1 MSELQPSSNSQQ
13 VVFDL
18 TKRLRHAFG
27 ESSNS
32 ADVSLN
38 EFKSTVNQVF
48 TNAPTAKL
56 EQIFGSFDEESKG
69 TINWYNFLNSPQLS
83 RVLLSLHDDSI
94 SQISLLQ
101 RTSADTTGSSNLSLN
116 QQAIILEEVSAPADI
131 LSPPISAPCLDQRQ
145 SHESDSVASLEHEV
159 QEKHA
164 EIVKLR
170 EWITNKGLPAQNSV
184 SQFEQRAQKLMERE
198 GEMVDEMKRYREMNE
213 SLKAQNAALQK
224 EHNQLHSQHTALK
237 NEHMSFKLLCTEIQR
252 KYDECLE
259 LYKQEKDQIKALSE
273 VNHNL
278 NKLKDQ
284 YERVNDDQN
293 VKIQTY
299 KQKTDDLREKC
310 GILEMYIGE
319 VVADNENLQQ
329 MLQDVQTGAVDANS
343 PPEKGATRTTR
354 ALSSVNEN
362 SESSLK
368 LKTDAKSSDSSD
380 LPSHASFQPSMS
392 FKLSKLDDI
401 VRRYSVGSAQGIK
414 GGHQPKNSMS
424 LLTRIRSSKQINFDP
439 QQQLDFGD
447 PTFHNMSDSV
457 MMDDIASLGNMGGS
471 VSNMGS
477 SFRRRK
483 RTISI
488 LSIPSGFTPR
498 GRKLSTQYGASGAY
512 GMIADNLEMENDED
526 GQGYADAAY
535 EEFGDMNEMDQ
546 LQEITEQLRVE
557 IQEEMEE
564 ELEAQIKNKYDLKML
579 KLDTTYN
586 EKLML
591 LHVEIDRLKSANK
604 KQLRQMKI
612 LERGGSISRDRDANA
627 LQYVDDQ
634 KTNEEMDD
642 DMDDLGGMSMEDDS
656 DETFDDTAQSES
668 SGEDHWS
675 RREEHGR
682 NDEHEEPLLSEHYDE
697 KKKHKHRKKKKKDKH
712 KKRKKKMGEKAH
724 KDMQKGRFC
733 CTSLWKDYTKIYDED
748 VASSDHGV
756 LSKEKKKRKKE
767 KKKRRK
773 KEEKKEIVTESHEI
787 DVRIN
792 NDENM
797 GFGTDELND
806 ENIEELTKEEEV
818 MTMNDLQMELMKH
831 NEEKEIE
838 IVTHDEEN
846 SNKKNRDL
854 SFMDDM
860 VDALKEK
867 SNVEEQEQVVEE
879 NSNTE
884 NVVSAGNGL
893 VGDASGG
900 VEATQS

>member
-1 MSELQPSSNSQQ
+1 MAAVSVLNQSASIESLQLENNLLKQKVLHLTGLCEDNKSQHEQFKAKYKLEFRNARETYKLRINELQQQ
-13 VVFDL
+13 IDNQKQKFE
-18 TKRLRHAFG
+18 TK
-27 ESSNS
+27 
-32 ADVSLN
+32 
-38 EFKSTVNQVF
+38 
-48 TNAPTAKL
+48 
-56 EQIFGSFDEESKG
+56 
-69 TINWYNFLNSPQLS
+69 YN
-83 RVLLSLHDDSI
+83 
-94 SQISLLQ
+94 
-101 RTSADTTGSSNLSLN
+101 
-116 QQAIILEEVSAPADI
+116 
-131 LSPPISAPCLDQRQ
+131 
-145 SHESDSVASLEHEV
+145 
-159 QEKHA
+159 
-164 EIVKLR
+164 
-170 EWITNKGLPAQNSV
+170 
-184 SQFEQRAQKLMERE
+184 
-198 GEMVDEMKRYREMNE
+198 
-213 SLKAQNAALQK
+213 
-224 EHNQLHSQHTALK
+224 
-237 NEHMSFKLLCTEIQR
+237 
-252 KYDECLE
+252 ECLE
-259 LYKQEKDQIKALSE
+259 
-273 VNHNL
+273 L

-284 YERVNDDQN
+284 YEHVNDDQN
-293 VKIQTY
+293 RKIQTY
-299 KQKTDDLREKC
+299 KQRTGDLRDKC
-310 GILEMYIGE
+310 GNLEMCIAE
-319 VVADNENLQQ
+319 IVTDNENLQQ
-329 MLQDVQTGAVDANS
+329 MLLHAQTGPMDIN
-343 PPEKGATRTTR
+343 
-354 ALSSVNEN
+354 SSVND
-362 SESSLK
+362 SKSASTKVAIAARSSSLTV
-368 LKTDAKSSDSSD
+368 KTSTFEDIMRIHSGGSITGAKGH
-380 LPSHASFQPSMS
+380 PSH
-392 FKLSKLDDI
+392 D
-401 VRRYSVGSAQGIK
+401 R
-414 GGHQPKNSMS
+414 MS
-424 LLTRIRSSKQINFDP
+424 LLTRIRSSVQSNFEDPIFQNTGAFDP
-439 QQQLDFGD
+439 IDG
-447 PTFHNMSDSV
+447 N
-457 MMDDIASLGNMGGS
+457 ISLGNMGSS
-471 VSNMGS
+471 VNNSD

-483 RTISI
+483 RTINI
-488 LSIPSGFTPR
+488 ISIPRGKTSSTP
-498 GRKLSTQYGASGAY
+498 T
-512 GMIADNLEMENDED
+512 GMIADNLEMEME
-526 GQGYADAAY
+526 DAAY

-604 KQLRQMKI
+604 KQLREMKKQ
-612 LERGGSISRDRDANA
+612 LRYRDANA

>member
-284 YERVNDDQN
+284 YEHVNDDQN
-293 VKIQTY
+293 RKIQTY
-299 KQKTDDLREKC
+299 KQRTGDLRDKC
-310 GILEMYIGE
+310 GNLEMCIAE
-319 VVADNENLQQ
+319 IVTDNENLQQ
-329 MLQDVQTGAVDANS
+329 MLLHAQTGPMDIN
-343 PPEKGATRTTR
+343 
-354 ALSSVNEN
+354 SSVND
-362 SESSLK
+362 SKSASTKVAIAARSSSLTV
-368 LKTDAKSSDSSD
+368 KTSTFEDIMRIHSGGSITGAKGH
-380 LPSHASFQPSMS
+380 PSH
-392 FKLSKLDDI
+392 D
-401 VRRYSVGSAQGIK
+401 R
-414 GGHQPKNSMS
+414 MS
-424 LLTRIRSSKQINFDP
+424 LLTRIRSSVQSNFEDPIFQNTGAFDP
-439 QQQLDFGD
+439 IDG
-447 PTFHNMSDSV
+447 N
-457 MMDDIASLGNMGGS
+457 ISLGNMGSS
-471 VSNMGS
+471 VNNSD

-483 RTISI
+483 RTINI
-488 LSIPSGFTPR
+488 ISIPRGKTSSTP
-498 GRKLSTQYGASGAY
+498 T
-512 GMIADNLEMENDED
+512 GMIADNLEMEME
-526 GQGYADAAY
+526 DAAY

-591 LHVEIDRLKSANK
+591 LNVEIDRLKSANK
-604 KQLRQMKI
+604 KQLREMKKQ
-612 LERGGSISRDRDANA
+612 LRYRDANA
-627 LQYVDDQ
+627 MQYVDDQ

-682 NDEHEEPLLSEHYDE
+682 NDEHEEPLLSEHYDG
-697 KKKHKHRKKKKKDKH
+697 KKKHKHR
-712 KKRKKKMGEKAH
+712 
-724 KDMQKGRFC
+724 
-733 CTSLWKDYTKIYDED
+733 
-748 VASSDHGV
+748 
-756 LSKEKKKRKKE
+756 
-767 KKKRRK
+767 
-773 KEEKKEIVTESHEI
+773 
-787 DVRIN
+787 
-792 NDENM
+792 
-797 GFGTDELND
+797 
-806 ENIEELTKEEEV
+806 
-818 MTMNDLQMELMKH
+818 
-831 NEEKEIE
+831 
-838 IVTHDEEN
+838 
-846 SNKKNRDL
+846 
-854 SFMDDM
+854 
-860 VDALKEK
+860 
-867 SNVEEQEQVVEE
+867 
-879 NSNTE
+879 
-884 NVVSAGNGL
+884 
-893 VGDASGG
+893 
-900 VEATQS
+900 